1 MIDNTR
7 LENSLIHVARR
18 YAPALIPAGWQ
29 KAGDYPGTPPD
40 LARALASY
48 NVLVMIGDAQPTA
61 VKGWTDGYQSFY
73 QTMCAALFPS
83 YTRIGAFFVD
93 QNPPLIVALYGEATP
108 VILALAGFVVPY
120 VVARQGTRP
129 SDVEILG
136 MMDMILDELEATDL
150 PREEYRRLRD
160 DGAAVLRGL
169 LEGGARQLPLTPAA
183 RPIFD
188 DMAAQ
193 RATEGRLAPPISV
206 PESVP
211 APTTL
216 PEPPPPPATMPEE
229 MSVPPAAAPASPPL
243 PPVSTPESA
252 PRRFDPDAVPLFFSP
267 GTPPRG
273 TNTNGTNVPP
283 PLPPRDPQRR

>member
-1 MIDNTR
+1 MIDNAR
-7 LENSLIHVARR
+7 LESSLIHVSRR

-29 KAGDYPGTPPD
+29 KPGDYPGALPD
-40 LARALASY
+40 LARALATY
-48 NVLVMIGDAQPTA
+48 NVLVMLGEVAPTA
-61 VKGWTDGYQSFY
+61 VKDWTDGYQSFY

-83 YTRIGAFFVD
+83 FTRVGAFFVD
-93 QNPPLIVALYGEATP
+93 QNSPLIVALYGEATP
-108 VILALAGFVVPY
+108 VILAMAGFVVPY

-129 SDVEILG
+129 SDVEVLG

-160 DGAAVLRGL
+160 SGAAVLRGL

-193 RATEGRLAPPISV
+193 RPAPPIST
-206 PESVP
+206 PEAAPP

-216 PEPPPPPATMPEE
+216 PEPPPPPMTIPEE
-229 MSVPPAAAPASPPL
+229 AAPAPSVQVP
-243 PPVSTPESA
+243 STPQPPPPAPEPA
-252 PRRFDPDAVPLFFSP
+252 PRRFDPDAVPLFFNPGSP
-267 GTPPRG
+267 QRG
-273 TNTNGTNVPP
+273 TNVNGTNVPP
-283 PLPPRDPQRR
+283 PLHPRDPQGR